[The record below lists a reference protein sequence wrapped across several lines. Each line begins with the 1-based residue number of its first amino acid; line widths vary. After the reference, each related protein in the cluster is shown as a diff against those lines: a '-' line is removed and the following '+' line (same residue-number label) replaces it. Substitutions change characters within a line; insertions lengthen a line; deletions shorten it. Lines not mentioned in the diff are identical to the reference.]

1 METNRPN
8 ETTQQMEQLRKDRL
22 KEAYT
27 KQKNKGKPKEEEE
40 IEENSDNVEEKS
52 EKKLDNDQKNDYID
66 SETTDDVD
74 SKNKELFEK
83 QFKGDPLK
91 AVKSWRE
98 TQREYMKLKN
108 SSKEKDEYFQKLSSL
123 VEQNPLL
130 GEAIEKAE
138 NNEDIES
145 FLASRFQESEQDKPT
160 KQSKSKPNVTDD
172 TLDVDEKTLIESG
185 YLDENEKSFANA
197 QDWQE
202 RKRQA
207 SIRYMYNELP
217 NRLAQQ
223 TAQQYEK
230 QIEQLEQKRRE
241 EQTQKKNKELIEKR
255 YLDGIEQITNKYG
268 LDFVNNDEH
277 KSLLKEID
285 RRAASIRDVDN
296 PAVIDEE
303 AVEMATERVLR
314 SNGLLD
320 QVKQQRQPEKP
331 DLYDKK
337 NSFNVSSKRD
347 NSSSKP
353 KTVADKLKN
362 RHLESY
368 ERQIAKRVNTKKND

>member
-1 METNRPN
+1 MDTNTPN
-8 ETTQQMEQLRKDRL
+8 ETTKKMEQLRKDRL
-22 KEAYT
+22 KEALDNE
-27 KQKNKGKPKEEEE
+27 KNKGKKSQEEETE
-40 IEENSDNVEEKS
+40 QES

-66 SETTDDVD
+66 NESTDEVD
-74 SKNKELFEK
+74 DKNKELFEK

-108 SSKEKDEYFQKLSSL
+108 SSKEKDEYFNQLSNL
-123 VEQNPLL
+123 VEQYPIL

-138 NNEDIES
+138 NDEDIES
-145 FLASRFQESEQDKPT
+145 FLASKFQESEQDKPT
-160 KQSKSKPNVTDD
+160 KQSKSKPNITDD

-202 RKRQA
+202 KKRQA

-217 NRLAQQ
+217 NKLAKQ
-223 TAQQYEK
+223 TAQEYQK
-230 QIEQLEQKRRE
+230 QIDQLEEKRRK
-241 EQTQKKNKELIEKR
+241 EQIQKKNEQLIEER
-255 YLDGIEQITNKYG
+255 YLNGIEEITNKFG
-268 LDFVNNDEH
+268 LDFVNNEEH

-296 PAVIDEE
+296 PAVIDED
-303 AVEMATERVLR
+303 AVEMATERVLKR
-314 SNGLLD
+314 NGLID
-320 QVKQQRQPEKP
+320 QVKKQKQPEKP

-337 NSFNVSSKRD
+337 NNFNVSSKRD
-347 NSSSKP
+347 SSSGKP
-353 KTVADKLKN
+353 KTVADKLQN
-362 RHLESY
+362 RHLENY